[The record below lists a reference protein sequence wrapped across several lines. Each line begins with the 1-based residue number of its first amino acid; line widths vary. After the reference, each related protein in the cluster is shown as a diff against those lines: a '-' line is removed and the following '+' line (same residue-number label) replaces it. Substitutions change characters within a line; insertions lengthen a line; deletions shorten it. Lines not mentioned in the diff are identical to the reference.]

1 MYTRQSDTDVDR
13 LGREGRGRFN
23 TVHLVSRHDGV
34 RGLIRHLRN
43 GIPVYY
49 LPDMDFGL
57 NSAAFIPF
65 FGVPAATLLATAQI
79 ATTWDAAVVPTVSR
93 LDATTGRSQ
102 LDVIPPLGDLRGEQT
117 AAHGT
122 DRTTQLL

>member
-57 NSAAFIPF
+57 NGAAFIPF
-65 FGVPAATLLATAQI
+65 FGVPAAPLLATAQI
-79 ATTWDAAVVPTVSR
+79 AITWDAAVVPIVSR
-93 LDATTGRSQ
+93 LDANTGQNGRAMC
-102 LDVIPPLGDLRGEQT
+102 R
-117 AAHGT
+117 
-122 DRTTQLL
+122 DRVCRYV